1 METKLGKNG
10 EKLLEYVKWLHDR
23 IIALRKDESYQP
35 VLHIDVYGTMGIAF
49 DNDLEKIADYMK
61 TLCDAAAPFHL
72 RIEGPVD
79 VATARSRWKL
89 CGISPPSATRR
100 TSRGDRGRRVVQHSG
115 GHHLLRRQ
123 QGRPYDPDQDPRPGR
138 HERHREAVLYCKK
151 KGIGAYQ
158 GGTCN
163 ETDRSAQVCVQV
175 AMATQPDQILAKP
188 AWVWTKAT

>member
-100 TSRGDRGRRVVQHSG
+100 TSREIVADEWCNTLEDIIYFADNKA
-115 GHHLLRRQ
+115 GHM
-123 QGRPYDPDQDPRPGR
+123 
-138 HERHREAVLYCKK
+138 
-151 KGIGAYQ
+151 I
-158 GGTCN
+158 
-163 ETDRSAQVCVQV
+163 
-175 AMATQPDQILAKP
+175 QIKTPTWA
-188 AWVWTKAT
+188 A